1 MVYWCV
7 THKGNICMQLYCKGS
22 ENYQNAWLNGILAL
36 KTNCI
41 LNICN
46 LNASDYNLAIEAQTI
61 TTLSDR
67 TILGAMHGCSLPN
80 IVLFPSRY

>member
-36 KTNCI
+36 KTNFI

-46 LNASDYNLAIEAQTI
+46 LNAHYNLAIEAQTI

-67 TILGAMHGCSLPN
+67 TILGAMHSCSLPN
-80 IVLFPSRY
+80 IVLFPSQY

>member
-22 ENYQNAWLNGILAL
+22 ENYQNARLNGILAL

-46 LNASDYNLAIEAQTI
+46 LNAYYNLAIEAQTI

-67 TILGAMHGCSLPN
+67 TILGAMHSCSLPN
-80 IVLFPSRY
+80 TVVFPSQ